1 MAVRRSG
8 KPYIWVTWLSK
19 LLVGEQSCEWSP
31 WFRSHHEGRSWD
43 RAVRPADQ
51 GMPTLAEWQMKH
63 TAGIV
68 DTRESLEQ
76 QGFAVFTENQN
87 AFRLTGET
95 AVLAGKPDL
104 IALKEGT
111 NGQVLD
117 VKTGKPSPS
126 HVAQVLV
133 YMYAVPKGL
142 PQYRGVCFDGAVVY
156 PDDVVEIPAAAV
168 DERFVANLAA
178 LIRRVGADAPAR
190 RVPSASEC
198 GMCDIPAADCMERAV
213 GELADTADTV
223 DF

>member
-1 MAVRRSG
+1 M
-8 KPYIWVTWLSK
+8 SK

-51 GMPTLAEWQMKH
+51 GMGALAEWQMKH

-76 QGFAVFTENQN
+76 QGFTVFTENQN
-87 AFRLTGET
+87 AFRLTGQT

-104 IALKEGT
+104 IALNPATGRI
-111 NGQVLD
+111 LD

-126 HVAQVLV
+126 HIAQVLI

-142 PQYRGVCFDGAVVY
+142 PQYRGICFDGAVVY
-156 PDDVVEIPAAAV
+156 PDDVVAIPASAV
-168 DERFVANLAA
+168 DERFVANLGA
-178 LIRRVGADAPAR
+178 LIRRVGADVPAR

-198 GMCDIPAADCMERAV
+198 GMCDIPAVDCMERVV
-213 GELADTADTV
+213 GDSADTADTV

>member
-1 MAVRRSG
+1 MAVRRNG
-8 KPYIWVTWLSK
+8 KSYIWVTWLSK

-68 DTRESLEQ
+68 DTRESLENQ
-76 QGFAVFTENQN
+76 DFTVFTENQN
-87 AFRLTGET
+87 AFRLTGQT

-104 IALKEGT
+104 IALNSTTGRI
-111 NGQVLD
+111 LD
-117 VKTGKPSPS
+117 VKAGKSSPS
-126 HVAQVLV
+126 HIAQVLI
-133 YMYAVPKGL
+133 YMYAVPKAL

-168 DERFVANLAA
+168 DERFVANLSA

-198 GMCDIPAADCMERAV
+198 GICDIPAADCPERAAGKI
-213 GELADTADTV
+213 GETGGTG